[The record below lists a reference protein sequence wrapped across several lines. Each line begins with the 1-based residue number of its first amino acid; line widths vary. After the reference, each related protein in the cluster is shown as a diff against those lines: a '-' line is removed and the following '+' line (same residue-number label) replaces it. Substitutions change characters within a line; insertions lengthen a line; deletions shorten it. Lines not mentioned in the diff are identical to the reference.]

1 MVGHCDLH
9 VSMRYIEVERLRW
22 ECGGSEDLYMRRQQ
36 ERSITFAR
44 RLQELFD
51 VSITSMCLP

>member
-9 VSMRYIEVERLRW
+9 VSMRYTEVGRSRW
-22 ECGGSEDLYMRRQQ
+22 DCGGSEDLCMLRQQ
-36 ERSITFAR
+36 ERSITFVR

-51 VSITSMCLP
+51 VSITAM